1 MFVAQKPIATDTYL
15 PVRIGGIEEEVYF
28 LLFWDS
34 SEDSPRFS
42 QSKHF
47 IGRAAFQEKLV
58 EMGHTKSQADH
69 LITYCHIS

>member
-1 MFVAQKPIATDTYL
+1 MFVAQRSIATDTYL

-34 SEDSPRFS
+34 AEDSPRFS

-47 IGRAAFQEKLV
+47 RGRAAIQEELIR
-58 EMGHTKSQADH
+58 MGRTKSQADH
-69 LITYCHIS
+69 LIAYCHVS